1 MTKPDFFLTISKTK
15 QKITGLSIA
24 NDNGDVSQRTDTKPV
39 KKRFT
44 IKNDTGAVLSV
55 TKSRSY
61 RKAIKTNVS
70 PITISKAN
78 LQLNDIECGNKKS
91 AAENNDLLHQV
102 IVNVDLIILAP
113 KVLLDYL
120 RPMISN
126 PIPSQSHP
134 HIAVKTT
141 SPINLINLPMTTNNY
156 KRLTMTTNDYQ

>member
-24 NDNGDVSQRTDTKPV
+24 NDNGDVSQGTDIKPV

-55 TKSRSY
+55 TKNRSY

-70 PITISKAN
+70 PITTSKAN

-102 IVNVDLIILAP
+102 LVSVDLVSINHDVSRSSFMYSCSQLGEIDQNVSLMQ
-113 KVLLDYL
+113 KL
-120 RPMISN
+120 R
-126 PIPSQSHP
+126 
-134 HIAVKTT
+134 
-141 SPINLINLPMTTNNY
+141 
-156 KRLTMTTNDYQ
+156 

>member
-1 MTKPDFFLTISKTK
+1 MSKPDFFLTISKAK
-15 QKITGLSIA
+15 QKLTGLSIA
-24 NDNGDVSQRTDTKPV
+24 NDNGDVSQRTDIKPV

-70 PITISKAN
+70 PIAISKAN

-102 IVNVDLIILAP
+102 LVSVDLVSINHDVSRSSFMYSCSQLGEIDQNVSLMQ
-113 KVLLDYL
+113 KL
-120 RPMISN
+120 R
-126 PIPSQSHP
+126 
-134 HIAVKTT
+134 
-141 SPINLINLPMTTNNY
+141 
-156 KRLTMTTNDYQ
+156 

>member
-24 NDNGDVSQRTDTKPV
+24 NDNGDVSQRTDIKPV

-102 IVNVDLIILAP
+102 LVSVDLVSINHDVSRSSFMYSCSQLGEIDQNVSLMQ
-113 KVLLDYL
+113 KL
-120 RPMISN
+120 R
-126 PIPSQSHP
+126 
-134 HIAVKTT
+134 
-141 SPINLINLPMTTNNY
+141 
-156 KRLTMTTNDYQ
+156 

>member
-1 MTKPDFFLTISKTK
+1 MSNQDFFLTISKAK
-15 QKITGLSIA
+15 QKLTGLSIA

-39 KKRFT
+39 K

-70 PITISKAN
+70 PIAISKAN

-102 IVNVDLIILAP
+102 LVSLDLVSINHDVSRSSFMYSCSQLGEIDQNVSLMQ
-113 KVLLDYL
+113 KL
-120 RPMISN
+120 R
-126 PIPSQSHP
+126 
-134 HIAVKTT
+134 
-141 SPINLINLPMTTNNY
+141 
-156 KRLTMTTNDYQ
+156 

>member
-1 MTKPDFFLTISKTK
+1 MSNQDFFLTISKAK
-15 QKITGLSIA
+15 QKLTGLSIA
-24 NDNGDVSQRTDTKPV
+24 NDNGDVSQRTDIKPV

-55 TKSRSY
+55 TKNRSY

-102 IVNVDLIILAP
+102 LVSVDLVSINHDVSRSSFMYSCSQLGEIDQNVSLMQ
-113 KVLLDYL
+113 KL
-120 RPMISN
+120 R
-126 PIPSQSHP
+126 
-134 HIAVKTT
+134 
-141 SPINLINLPMTTNNY
+141 
-156 KRLTMTTNDYQ
+156 

>member
-1 MTKPDFFLTISKTK
+1 M
-15 QKITGLSIA
+15 
-24 NDNGDVSQRTDTKPV
+24 
-39 KKRFT
+39 
-44 IKNDTGAVLSV
+44 LSV
-55 TKSRSY
+55 IKEHI
-61 RKAIKTNVS
+61 RKAVKTNVS
-70 PITISKAN
+70 PITTSKAN